1 MDVPKAWGQP
11 FQRLASPRNVS
22 ALRGRH
28 DLRSAAI
35 VAQVQRWVVRP
46 VPGGSVSVG
55 ISTPV
60 VPLTVNLVTPSEG
73 RLCRP
78 GWEQRRFH
86 ADDIAAQIAAT
97 AARNGNNP
105 VISSPY
111 PLPSGPSPKLTR
123 RECLLSRQAAD
134 RLTLLLSNGTTMNF
148 GRCLWSTKTSVAI
161 RRSGS
166 HAPVGRGMTL
176 QPKPHS
182 YRTGEGRRLRGYQ
195 DRDDRNG
202 SASQGNLGAMG
213 VGRPSED
220 WRKPA

>member
-1 MDVPKAWGQP
+1 M
-11 FQRLASPRNVS
+11 
-22 ALRGRH
+22 GR
-28 DLRSAAI
+28 ST
-35 VAQVQRWVVRP
+35 

-60 VPLTVNLVTPSEG
+60 VPLTVNLATPPEG

-78 GWEQRRFH
+78 SWEQRRFH
-86 ADDIAAQIAAT
+86 TDDIAAQIAAT

-123 RECLLSRQAAD
+123 RECLLRRQVAD
-134 RLTLLLSNGTTMNF
+134 CLTLLLSNVTTMNF

-166 HAPVGRGMTL
+166 HAPTSARWVGGDATAQTAFIPNGRGPPVTWIPGQGRQERL
-176 QPKPHS
+176 
-182 YRTGEGRRLRGYQ
+182 GEPRQSRGY
-195 DRDDRNG
+195 G
-202 SASQGNLGAMG
+202 G
-213 VGRPSED
+213 
-220 WRKPA
+220 WPA